1 MNRRQE
7 LDKAYA
13 ELLWRHYAENPADFF
28 RDCVFVPSGEKFG
41 GTEGRTNFELFDYQL
56 ETLDTIRNNRYVIV
70 LKARQLGL
78 TTLMM
83 AYAFWML
90 LFRPG
95 SNIVL
100 VSRSQNAANSAL
112 EIMDFMYNFL
122 PEWAKNRGPKVES
135 DAATHH
141 SYRFNNGMVSKITSY
156 AATKTVAA
164 GQTASLVLW
173 DEAAL
178 AEYQED
184 AFRTLLPTTDAG
196 GSMVIFSTARGGYNQ
211 FARIYRDAERG
222 ESQFKSIFHPWYAS
236 RFMNPRADL
245 GEIDDS
251 IYELKKRDMSNEP
264 WRFFAEYPS
273 GSEEAFRQSGRAR
286 FGDLPDIEQFEP
298 LPYKGRIDVDS
309 MGVPTLQF
317 SDEGPLQWSD
327 FALQGTPRGCRAV
340 IAVDPS
346 GGTGGDYTVITCGW
360 VNHDGVPVRAA
371 VWRSNEFEA
380 QEIAEQSF
388 LLGKYF
394 ADDTGREALVVV
406 ERQGGYGET
415 TVHGLR
421 QMGYKNLY
429 IHRYTG
435 HRKYKQDT
443 SYGFPMTMTRRPL
456 VVDALANWLNFAE
469 GNVLIGIDKEL
480 RRELGAFV
488 VRNDGRVAADDGEY
502 DDLVMS
508 TAIFVYVAEQN
519 LPKATSEPIDEGP
532 TATFTVNHIWEEA
545 EDVWRRQEAASR
557 REMRDWRRLTWR

>member
-1 MNRRQE
+1 VNRRNQLE
-7 LDKAYA
+7 QAYS
-13 ELLWRHYAENPADFF
+13 ELLWRHYSDNPSDFF

-41 GTEGRTNFELFDYQL
+41 GSSGRTNFELFDYQ
-56 ETLDTIRNNRYVIV
+56 EDTLSTIRDNRYVIV

-100 VSRSQNAANSAL
+100 VSRSQTAANAAL

-122 PEWAKNRGPKVES
+122 PEWAKARGPKVES

-141 SYRFNNGMVSKITSY
+141 SYRFDTGMVSKITSY

-164 GQTASLVLW
+164 GQTATLVLW

-211 FARIYRDAERG
+211 FARLYRDAERG
-222 ESQFKSIFHPWYAS
+222 ESQFVPIFHPWHAS
-236 RFMNPRADL
+236 RFMNPLADE
-245 GEIDDS
+245 GKVDDS
-251 IYELKKRDMSNEP
+251 LYELKKRDMSNEP
-264 WRFFAEYPS
+264 WRFYAEYPS

-286 FGDLPDIEQFEP
+286 FPNLPDAEEFGP
-298 LPYKGRIDVDS
+298 FPYRGIIDLDKFNAV
-309 MGVPTLQF
+309 TLYE
-317 SDEGPLQWSD
+317 SEDGPLQWNEEA
-327 FALQGTPRGCRAV
+327 FGGTPAGCRAV

-346 GGTGGDYTVITCGW
+346 AGTGGDYTVITAGW
-360 VNHDGVPVRAA
+360 VDHDGVPVRAA

-380 QEIAEQSF
+380 QEIAEKSF
-388 LLGKYF
+388 FLGKYF
-394 ADDTGREALVVV
+394 ADDTGRDALIVV

-415 TVHGLR
+415 TVHMLR
-421 QMGYKNLY
+421 TMGYKNLY
-429 IHRYTG
+429 VHRYTG
-435 HRKYKQDT
+435 HRRYKQDT

-456 VVDALANWLNFAE
+456 VIDALAGWLDFDN
-469 GNVLIGIDKEL
+469 GNVLVGIDKEL
-480 RRELGAFV
+480 RRELGSFV
-488 VRNDGRVAADDGEY
+488 VRTDGRVAADDGEY

-508 TAIFVYVAEQN
+508 TAIFVYVAQQKT
-519 LPKATSEPIDEGP
+519 PVATTETTDRVFEPSYDVSG
-532 TATFTVNHIWEEA
+532 IWKEA
-545 EDVWRRQEAASR
+545 EEIWRLQDRKSH
-557 REMRDWRRLTWR
+557 REWRKLAWR

>member
-1 MNRRQE
+1 MNRRAQLE
-7 LDKAYA
+7 QAHA
-13 ELLWRHYAENPADFF
+13 ELLWRHYANNPSDFF
-28 RDCVFVPSGEKFG
+28 RDCVYVPAGEKFG
-41 GTEGRTNFELFDYQL
+41 GTEGRTNFELFDYQE
-56 ETLDTIRNNRYVIV
+56 ETLSTIRDNRYVIV

-95 SNIVL
+95 SNVVL
-100 VSRSQNAANSAL
+100 VSRSQTAANSAL
-112 EIMDFMYNFL
+112 EIMDFMYSFL

-135 DAATHH
+135 DASTHH
-141 SYRFNNGMVSKITSY
+141 SYRFGSGMVSKITSY

-164 GQTASLVLW
+164 GQTATLVLW

-196 GSMVIFSTARGGYNQ
+196 GSIVIFSTARGGYNQ
-211 FARIYRDAERG
+211 FARLYRDAERG
-222 ESQFKSIFHPWYAS
+222 ESQFVPIFHPWHSS
-236 RFMNPRADL
+236 RFMNPLAEVN
-245 GEIDDS
+245 EIDET
-251 IYELKKRDMSNEP
+251 IYYLKQRDMSNEP
-264 WRFFAEYPS
+264 WRFYAEYPS
-273 GSEEAFRQSGRAR
+273 SSEEAFRQSGRAR
-286 FGDLPDIEQFEP
+286 FTNLPDIEEFEP
-298 LPYKGRIDVDS
+298 FPYRGRIELEQ
-309 MGVPTLQF
+309 GNRPTLLHTG
-317 SDEGPLQWSD
+317 DGPLTWID
-327 FALQGTPRGCRAV
+327 YAANGTPSGCKAV

-346 GGTGGDYTVITCGW
+346 GGTGGDYTVITAGW
-360 VNHDGVPVRAA
+360 LNHDGVPVRAA

-380 QEIAEQSF
+380 QEIAEQSYI
-388 LLGKYF
+388 LGKYF
-394 ADDTGREALVVV
+394 ADENGKDALIVV

-429 IHRYTG
+429 VHRYTG

-456 VVDALANWLNFAE
+456 VVDSLANWLDFTN
-469 GNVLIGIDKEL
+469 GNVMIGLDKEL

-488 VRNDGRVAADDGEY
+488 VRSDGRVAADDGEY

-519 LPKATSEPIDEGP
+519 PSKATLVSIDEDEKVR
-532 TATFTVNHIWEEA
+532 FDVNHIFQEA
-545 EDVWRRQEAASR
+545 EQMWRRQDAMAHR
-557 REMRDWRRLTWR
+557 ARRDWRKLAWQ

>member
-1 MNRRQE
+1 MSQRKHLEQ
-7 LDKAYA
+7 AYA
-13 ELLWRHYAENPADFF
+13 ELLWRHYAQNPADFF

-41 GTEGRTNFELFDYQL
+41 GAEGRTNFELFDYQL
-56 ETLDTIRNNRYVIV
+56 DTLQTILDNRYVIV

-100 VSRSQNAANSAL
+100 VSRSQTAANSAL

-122 PEWAKNRGPKVES
+122 PGWARNRGPKVES

-164 GQTASLVLW
+164 GQTATLVLW
-173 DEAAL
+173 DESAL

-196 GSMVIFSTARGGYNQ
+196 GSMVIFSTARGGYNN

-222 ESQFKSIFHPWYAS
+222 ESQFKAIFHPWHAS
-236 RFMNPRADL
+236 RFMNPKADL
-245 GEIDDS
+245 GEIDNS
-251 IYELKKRDMSNEP
+251 LYELKKRDMSNEP

-273 GSEEAFRQSGRAR
+273 SSEEAFRQSGRAR
-286 FGDLPDIEQFEP
+286 FPNLPELEEFGQ
-298 LPYKGRIDVDS
+298 LPYRGVIEVDHS
-309 MGVPTLQF
+309 GFAKLNNTG
-317 SDEGPLQWSD
+317 DGPLQWTD
-327 FALQGTPRGCRAV
+327 LAFNGTPPGCRAV

-360 VNHDGVPVRAA
+360 LNHDGVPVRAA

-388 LLGKYF
+388 ILGKYF
-394 ADDTGREALVVV
+394 ADETGRDTLVVV

-421 QMGYKNLY
+421 QMGYRNLY
-429 IHRYTG
+429 VHRYTG

-456 VVDALANWLNFAE
+456 VVDSLAGWLDFAN

-488 VRNDGRVAADDGEY
+488 VRNDGKVAADDGEY

-519 LPKATSEPIDEGP
+519 PPKATSEPIDEDN
-532 TATFTVNHIWEEA
+532 TVVFSVNHIWEEA
-545 EDVWRRQEAASR
+545 EQVWRRQEAASHR
-557 REMRDWRRLTWR
+557 QMRDWRRLAWR